1 MSQGRILYV
10 HGAGTRAEQ
19 ATANAALLRARLGL
33 DGAPDRLAVS
43 DWGERVGT
51 DARLTQMDRVL
62 PDYAQRALRVAGVA
76 AHPAAVLPDAFAPL
90 RAMARPRR
98 GAAAAQPRDADALL
112 AFLALGGIDLASQ
125 GLPADRLSD
134 AARDVAASPE
144 YAAAGGDA
152 VALIDATAIST
163 LARAV
168 ERDPGAV
175 GRAGIVGLDLGWL
188 ADRAGDLAGSILGG
202 GLISTV
208 EAWIVPQL
216 TPALSLWASK
226 RLAPRRRA
234 FMHDHLLVAADVLRY
249 QRHGE
254 QIREYVRAEIKAL
267 DTPRMV
273 MGHSL
278 GGIIAVDTL
287 FGPDAVDLDVSLLV
301 TFGSQSAM
309 LAAIDALDP
318 VTPTIPWLNL
328 WATYDF
334 VSFLDAGLWPS
345 LVEDHEIVLDIGF
358 PAAHGSYFESDELG
372 RLVRA
377 HPAAAGIFT

>member
-10 HGAGTRAEQ
+10 HGAGTRADQ
-19 ATANAALLRARLGL
+19 AASNAALLRTRLGL
-33 DGAPDRLAVS
+33 DGTPDRLAVS
-43 DWGERVGT
+43 DWGQSLGT
-51 DARLTQMDRVL
+51 DPRLLEMDRAL
-62 PDYAQRALRVAGVA
+62 PDYSQPALHVAGMA
-76 AHPAAVLPDAFAPL
+76 AHPTATLPDALAPL
-90 RAMARPRR
+90 RAMAVGRR
-98 GAAAAQPRDADALL
+98 GAAATQPRDADALL
-112 AFLALGGIDLASQ
+112 AFMALGGIDLSAH
-125 GLPADRLSD
+125 GLPANRLSD

-144 YAAAGGDA
+144 YEAARGDA

-175 GRAGIVGLDLGWL
+175 GRVGILGLDLGWL
-188 ADRAGDLAGSILGG
+188 ADRAGDLAATILGG
-202 GLISTV
+202 GLLSVV
-208 EAWIVPQL
+208 ESWIVPQL

-234 FMHDHLLVAADVLRY
+234 FMHDHILVAADVLRY

-254 QIREYVRAEIKAL
+254 QIREHVRAEIQAL
-267 DTPRMV
+267 DTPRLV

-287 FGPDAVDLDVSLLV
+287 FGPDATDLGVSLLV

-318 VTPTIPWLNL
+318 VKPTIPWLNL

-334 VSFLDAGLWPS
+334 VSFLDAGLWPG
-345 LVEDHEIVLDIGF
+345 VEDHEIVLDVGF
-358 PAAHGSYFESDELG
+358 PAAHGAYYESDELA
-372 RLVRA
+372 RQVRS
-377 HPAAAGIFT
+377 HPAAAGIFA